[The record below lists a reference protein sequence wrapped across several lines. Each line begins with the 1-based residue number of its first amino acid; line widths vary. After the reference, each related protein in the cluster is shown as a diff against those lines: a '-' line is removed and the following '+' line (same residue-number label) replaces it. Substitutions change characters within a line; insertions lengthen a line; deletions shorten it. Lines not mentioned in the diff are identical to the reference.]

1 MSLFRFLRHC
11 LNVELTCVNQ
21 QEVGGLMSQQS
32 DDASSEINEKLG
44 YIQHKT
50 RETADLL
57 RRMEQEQ
64 EAFAIKCHDRQKLEG
79 KKNQF

>member
-1 MSLFRFLRHC
+1 M
-11 LNVELTCVNQ
+11 NQ
-21 QEVGGLMSQQS
+21 QEVGGLMSQVS
-32 DDASSEINEKLG
+32 DDASSEINEKLS
-44 YIQHKT
+44 YVQHRT

-79 KKNQF
+79 KTVL